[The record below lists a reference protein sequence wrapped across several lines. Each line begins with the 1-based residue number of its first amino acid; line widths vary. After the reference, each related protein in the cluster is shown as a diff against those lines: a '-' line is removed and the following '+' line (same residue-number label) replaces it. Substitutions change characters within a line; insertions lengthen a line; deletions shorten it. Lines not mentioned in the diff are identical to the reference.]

1 MTHVTHGVLDDDGDV
16 GGQGQ
21 GDHGAQG
28 GGLCEEGQVAQGEVQ
43 VHGLLH
49 VDDDGVV
56 VLVDGGVVL
65 QHDISGAEVAGGGE
79 ADALLGHADGAW
91 EGMEEGECSL
101 LEYDIKDNMRI

>member
-28 GGLCEEGQVAQGEVQ
+28 GGLCEEGQVAKGEVQ

-49 VDDDGVV
+49 VDDDGIV

-65 QHDISGAEVAGGGE
+65 QHDVTGAEVAGGGE
-79 ADALLGHADGAW
+79 ADSLLGHADGAW
-91 EGMEEGECSL
+91 EGYGGGRVQF
-101 LEYDIKDNMRI
+101 IRV